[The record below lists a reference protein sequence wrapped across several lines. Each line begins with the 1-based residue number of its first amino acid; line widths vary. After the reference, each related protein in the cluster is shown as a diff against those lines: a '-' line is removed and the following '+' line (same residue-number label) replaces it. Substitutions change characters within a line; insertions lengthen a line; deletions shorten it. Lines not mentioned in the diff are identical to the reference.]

1 MHFKQSVQI
10 NPNDGWGRH
19 VYSFFLT
26 FTGHHTEAI
35 VEAERMVELDPLSGY
50 MHTML
55 GLTYL
60 YNHQD
65 ETAIKQIKRTIT
77 TYPDFHLAHLH
88 LGMAYRC
95 KLEMEEA
102 IKEYEVAVKLSGEIP
117 MNVSFLANA
126 YYENGKKEEAAR
138 LITKLEQR
146 RENEYMSAFCFIS
159 YYLLKGD
166 HDQVYR
172 WVERAIHE
180 HDGYLPFNIAH
191 PIKEYAV
198 PNEPRYAALMKKV
211 GMERYLQND

>member
-1 MHFKQSVQI
+1 MH
-10 NPNDGWGRH
+10 
-19 VYSFFLT
+19 
-26 FTGHHTEAI
+26 
-35 VEAERMVELDPLSGY
+35 
-50 MHTML
+50 
-55 GLTYL
+55 
-60 YNHQD
+60 
-65 ETAIKQIKRTIT
+65 
-77 TYPDFHLAHLH
+77 PDSPQAHGC
-88 LGMAYRC
+88 LGMTYRGA
-95 KLEMEEA
+95 LMMEEA

-126 YYENGKKEEAAR
+126 YYEHGKKDEAAR
-138 LITKLEQR
+138 LMTKLEQR

-211 GMERYLQND
+211 GMERYFQND